1 MKNTNKLILMAMITA
16 VCLYACRVA
25 YIAQYPVERDADGR
39 IKVIAKYDPNPES
52 PQESMKHIYLPKG
65 YHLQLVASEPMI
77 SQPVAIVWDGNNVM
91 YVAEMLTYMLNVD
104 GTGEGMK
111 LCTVKR
117 LEDTNGDGVMDK
129 ATVFIDSLVLPRMML
144 TLGHKLLVNETNTYN
159 IYSYEDTNGDGK
171 ADKKIQVYKNDESDT
186 KNLEHQKSGLVWDI
200 DNRIYVT
207 VDPVR
212 YQWKSDHLVADSL
225 QESPRGQWGLT
236 YDNYGRLYYSQA
248 GIELPAINFQQNPH
262 YGTFDVKD
270 QYNTDFLAV
279 WPAIATPDVQG
290 GLIRLRADSTLNH
303 FTACNGQ
310 SIYRGDKMPD
320 DTKGDLFIPEPV
332 GRLIRRAKI
341 HDTDGK
347 ITMTN
352 AYDKTEFIQSTDPNF
367 RPVNTVT
374 GPDGC
379 MYIVDMYHGIIQE
392 STWTR
397 PGSFLRPQ
405 ILRKGYEKNIGRG
418 RIYRLVYDGMNPSKE
433 RPHMLDET
441 SAKLVTYLN
450 HPNGWWRDNAQKELV
465 VRNDRSVVPALKI
478 MANTSPNQL
487 ARIHALWTLNG
498 LESLDMET
506 FSAALK
512 SPDPQ
517 IRKNAVWAGEDMA
530 KTHPEVVDMLAAMK
544 DDLSADVRYQV
555 SLSLRFNKLPKAQET
570 VNYLVNKYPDNI
582 IALSDKQFHD
592 NLKAKADQLR
602 AQALLAEA
610 DRKLVSQG
618 SLIFK
623 QLCATCHG
631 ADGKGVSIGGGGQTA
646 PALAVNP
653 DVNGN
658 PTKLIRILLMGLTG
672 PIAGKEYPDAMP
684 ALGFNDDEY
693 IASALSYVR
702 NDFGNKA
709 PVVRAADVARVR
721 AQLTGRVKNFTMAE
735 LDTMRTG
742 FPGFRPGAPPPAGG
756 NTPRTNRPN
765 GNQ

>member
-1 MKNTNKLILMAMITA
+1 MRSKKKWILAAMIA
-16 VCLYACRVA
+16 VVCLYACRVA

-39 IKVIAKYDPNPES
+39 IKVIAKYNPAPET
-52 PQESMKHIYLPKG
+52 PEESMKHIYLPKG

-77 SQPVAIVWDGNNVM
+77 SQPVAVVWDGNGVM

-129 ATVFIDSLVLPRMML
+129 SSVFIDSLVLPRMML
-144 TLGHKLLVNETNTYN
+144 CIGHKLLVNETNTYN

-171 ADKKIQVYKNDESDT
+171 ADKKVQVFKNDESDT
-186 KNLEHQKSGLVWDI
+186 KNLEHQKSGLIWNL

-225 QESPRGQWGLT
+225 LQAPQGQWGLT
-236 YDNYGRLYYSQA
+236 YDNYGRLFYSQA
-248 GIELPAINFQQNPH
+248 GAEIPALNFQQNPH
-262 YGTFDVKD
+262 YGAFDVKD
-270 QYNTDFLAV
+270 QFNTDFMAV

-290 GLIRLRADSTLNH
+290 GLMRLRADSTLNH

-310 SIYRGDKMPD
+310 SIYRGDKLPMD
-320 DTKGDLFIPEPV
+320 ARGDLFIPEPV
-332 GRLIRRAKI
+332 GRLIRRAKLS
-341 HDTDGK
+341 DVDGK
-347 ITMTN
+347 ITMVN

-374 GPDGC
+374 GPDGS

-397 PGSFLRPQ
+397 PGSFLRPK
-405 ILRKGYEKNIGRG
+405 ILQHGYEKNIGRG
-418 RIYRLVYDGMNPSKE
+418 RIYRLVYEGMKPDKN
-433 RPHMLDET
+433 RPHLLDET
-441 SAKLVTYLN
+441 AAQLVN
-450 HPNGWWRDNAQKELV
+450 HLTDANGWYRDNAQKELV
-465 VRNDRSVVPALKI
+465 ARGDKSVVPALRT

-506 FSAALK
+506 FTAALK
-512 SPDPQ
+512 NPDPA

-530 KTHPEVVDMLAAMK
+530 KTHPEVTAMLANMK
-544 DDLSADVRYQV
+544 DDLNPDVRYQV
-555 SLSLRFNKLPKAQET
+555 SLSLRFNNSPVAKDA
-570 VNYLVNKYPDNI
+570 VSYLVNKYPDNI
-582 IALSDKQFHD
+582 IGLSDKTYHEKI
-592 NLKAKADQLR
+592 KAKADQLR

-618 SLIFK
+618 SAIFK
-623 QLCATCHG
+623 QLCSTCHG
-631 ADGKGVSIGGGGQTA
+631 QDGKGITIGGGGPTA
-646 PALAVNP
+646 PALASNP

-658 PTKLIRILLMGLTG
+658 PVKLIRILLMGLGG
-672 PIAGKEYPDAMP
+672 PIRGQGYPDVMP
-684 ALGFNDDEY
+684 ALGFNTDEY
-693 IASALSYVR
+693 IASALSYIR

-709 PVVRAADVARVR
+709 PAVREADVARIR
-721 AQLTGRVKNFTMAE
+721 ALLKDRTKNFTMAE
-735 LDTMRTG
+735 LDTMRTPF
-742 FPGFRPGAPPPAGG
+742 FPGFRPGAGGAMPP
-756 NTPRTNRPN
+756 RPN
-765 GNQ
+765 GGQ